1 MLFRRAPWGVAL
13 VLALLPSV
21 LAGPAIAEPSR
32 EDRAAALALFD
43 DGRKLAGAKK
53 YAEAC
58 PKFEASLRLDPGL
71 GTLLNLS
78 DCYEQIGR
86 TASAWSGFRDAASQA
101 RATNQP
107 DREKVARERAAA
119 LESKLSRVR
128 IVVPAELA
136 GAALTITRDGS
147 PLPASL
153 AGTPIPVDP
162 GTHTIRVA
170 AEGKEPWETTV
181 DVPANGKTVDVK
193 VPVPAS
199 KPGSPAG
206 TATAPAG
213 TATAPAATSTAPAAT
228 STAPAATSTAPAA
241 TSTAPAPSSAPDT
254 ASPRPWQKPLGIA
267 ATVTGVVGVG
277 AGVAV
282 GFLGKSTYDK
292 SNETLCTAGTTSCST
307 QEGVDMRSD
316 AVAQGNIG
324 TAVLIAGAV
333 VGAAGIV
340 LWITAPSAPAS
351 PAKGATS
358 TKPVAALSDVRVGAT
373 PGGMVV
379 RGHF

>member
-21 LAGPAIAEPSR
+21 LAGPAAAEPSR

-101 RATNQP
+101 RATNQT

-153 AGTPIPVDP
+153 VGTPIPVDP
-162 GTHTIRVA
+162 GRHTIRVA
-170 AEGKEPWETTV
+170 AEGKEAWETTV
-181 DVPANGKTVDVK
+181 DVPANGKTVDVM
-193 VPVPAS
+193 VPATAS
-199 KPGSPAG
+199 KPGAPAPTSTAPAV
-206 TATAPAG
+206 TATAPA
-213 TATAPAATSTAPAAT
+213 TSTAPDA
-228 STAPAATSTAPAA
+228 TAPTA
-241 TSTAPAPSSAPDT
+241 TSTAPAPSSAPAI

-277 AGVAV
+277 VGVAV

-292 SNETLCTAGTTSCST
+292 SNESLCTAGTTKCTT
-307 QEGVDMRSD
+307 QEGVDMRNE
-316 AVAQGNIG
+316 ALAQGNIG

-351 PAKGATS
+351 PTKGATS

-379 RGHF
+379 RGQF

>member
-43 DGRKLAGAKK
+43 DGRKLAGSKK

-101 RATNQP
+101 RATNQT

-153 AGTPIPVDP
+153 VGTPIPVDP

-199 KPGSPAG
+199 KPG
-206 TATAPAG
+206 TPAG
-213 TATAPAATSTAPAAT
+213 TATAPAATTTAPAAT
-228 STAPAATSTAPAA
+228 SAAPAATAPTATSTAPAP
-241 TSTAPAPSSAPDT
+241 TPSSAPDT

-277 AGVAV
+277 VGVAV

-292 SNETLCTAGTTSCST
+292 SNESLCTAGTTKCTT
-307 QEGVDMRSD
+307 QEGVDMRNE
-316 AVAQGNIG
+316 ALAQGNIG

-333 VGAAGIV
+333 VGAAGVV
-340 LWITAPSAPAS
+340 LWITAPSAPAA

-358 TKPVAALSDVRVGAT
+358 TKPVAGLSDVRVGAT

-379 RGHF
+379 RGQF